1 MGKQFT
7 ITLDDA
13 LYDRLRYIVGSND
26 DEFCIRYIEE
36 LVRGRVSYSPAPGY
50 TLDDNPETAR
60 AKVSPFDYWPD
71 TVSEDKVAQFQQK
84 MVSSAGRGFDDPE
97 MEAEFRQWLHDG
109 YRAKAAE
116 EQREARAMV
125 LLGWIY
131 RAKLMT
137 ETRPGE
143 ALGWVQEIADEL
155 GVGDKE
161 DAPW

>member
-13 LYDRLRYIVGSND
+13 VFERMCDLVGRD
-26 DEFCIRYIEE
+26 DDKVCTQYIEE
-36 LVRGRVSYSPAPGY
+36 LVRRRVTYTPSGRD
-50 TLDDNPETAR
+50 TFDDYPE
-60 AKVSPFDYWPD
+60 KVKAAISPFDCWPD
-71 TVSEDKVAQFQQK
+71 TVSEEKAAQFQQR
-84 MVSSAGRGFDDPE
+84 MSSSFDKAFDEPE
-97 MEAEFRQWLHDG
+97 LEAEFRQWLDDG
-109 YRAKAAE
+109 HRAKAAD

-125 LLGWIY
+125 LLEWIY

-143 ALGWVQEIADEL
+143 ALAWVQGIADQL
-155 GVGDKE
+155 GVGDEE

>member
-13 LYDRLRYIVGSND
+13 LFERLCNIVGRD
-26 DEFCIRYIEE
+26 DDNFCIKYIEE
-36 LVRGRVSYSPAPGY
+36 LVRGRVTYRPPDMD
-50 TLDDNPETAR
+50 TLDAYPEKVR
-60 AKVSPFDYWPD
+60 AAISPFDYWPD
-71 TVSEDKVAQFQQK
+71 TVAEEKAAKFQQR
-84 MVSSAGRGFDDPE
+84 MNSGSGRTFDEPE
-97 MEAEFRQWLHDG
+97 LEAEFRQWLDDS

-125 LLGWIY
+125 LLEWIY
-131 RAKLMT
+131 RAKLMN

-143 ALGWVQEIADEL
+143 ALAWVQGIADQL
-155 GVGDKE
+155 GVGDEE